1 MCEAALLIRLLRHS
15 QSEAERSPQ
24 DRAQVTM
31 QLLASSQCSFHKGAC
46 LQRSRAQPARQA
58 AAKQCIVAKASKASD
73 FRRLTEDEIDEQV
86 QAAKKSLLL
95 DFRVPQVRAQVSTLQ
110 YLALSWQYRAFQH
123 IRTVRVLAEK
133 AQVPAEMGS

>member
-1 MCEAALLIRLLRHS
+1 
-15 QSEAERSPQ
+15 
-24 DRAQVTM
+24 M
-31 QLLASSQCSFHKGAC
+31 QIIASSQCCFHKGAC

-95 DFRVPQVRAQVSTLQ
+95 DFRVPQVRAQVSLAVQ
-110 YLALSWQYRAFQH
+110 YSDLSWQFNTFHY
-123 IRTVRVLAEK
+123 IRPV
-133 AQVPAEMGS
+133 